1 MFKDESGLQ
10 LLVSLLVD
18 KQQTVIE
25 DDKDKKVK
33 KEKSVKEGGGIGAKS
48 HGFEVS

>member
-18 KQQTVIE
+18 KQQTVTE

-33 KEKSVKEGGGIGAKS
+33 KEKGAKEGGGIGAKFL
-48 HGFEVS
+48 GFEVS